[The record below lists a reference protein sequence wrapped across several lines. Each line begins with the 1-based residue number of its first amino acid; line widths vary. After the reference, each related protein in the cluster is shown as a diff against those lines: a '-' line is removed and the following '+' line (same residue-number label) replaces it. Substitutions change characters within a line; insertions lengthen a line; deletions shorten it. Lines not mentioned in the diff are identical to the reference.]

1 MTDLLATGVAL
12 LMNMSIEPWHTINDT
27 VMGGMSSSEM
37 LLTDE
42 GLRFQGRIS
51 LENNGGFSS
60 VRRLVS
66 EDLNNSLGIRV
77 TLKGDGR
84 SYQIRLRED
93 QNFDGTAWR
102 HKFSTDGT
110 TQVIEFVYPDFELV
124 FRGRKIENAGS
135 VNPVEIK
142 QIGFLISDRIEGEF
156 SLSILK
162 MEILR

>member
-1 MTDLLATGVAL
+1 MTNLLATEVTL
-12 LMNMSIEPWHTINDT
+12 LMSMSIEQWRTINDT
-27 VMGGMSSSEM
+27 VMGGMSSGEM
-37 LLTDE
+37 VLTDE
-42 GLRFQGRIS
+42 GLRFQGRVS

-84 SYQIRLRED
+84 SYQIRLRER

-102 HKFSTDGT
+102 HKFSTDGA

>member
-1 MTDLLATGVAL
+1 MS
-12 LMNMSIEPWHTINDT
+12 MSIEQWRTINDT
-27 VMGGMSSSEM
+27 VMGGMSSGEIV
-37 LLTDE
+37 LTDE

-66 EDLNNSLGIRV
+66 EDLNNSLGFRI

-84 SYQIRLRED
+84 SYQIRFREN
-93 QNFDGTAWR
+93 QNFEGAAWR
-102 HKFSTDGT
+102 HKFSTDGA

-135 VNPVEIK
+135 VSPVEIK

-162 MEILR
+162 MEIMR